1 MRVVELPDR
10 DLTPEAVGFS
20 PDGRL
25 LAAWE
30 RGGSVFVID
39 TETGTARAMALIF
52 TVVGVIGLLVTL
64 AALRSR
70 PYHRLSE
77 RYLAAPAEAGED
89 DKVAAA
95 A

>member
-1 MRVVELPDR
+1 MQVVELPDR

-39 TETGTARAMALIF
+39 TETGTARAMP
-52 TVVGVIGLLVTL
+52 TKGVKYNYCTPGV
-64 AALRSR
+64 
-70 PYHRLSE
+70 
-77 RYLAAPAEAGED
+77 
-89 DKVAAA
+89 
-95 A
+95 